1 MSAMRTFKPSLW
13 PTVFSVPAF
22 LVMIGLGVWQLQRME
37 WKNDLIE
44 RLQTRMT
51 MPPLDAQG
59 VAADPK
65 AAEYRKVRLTG
76 TFLHDKELHLLAR
89 SLNRNVGLQVV
100 TPLRLESGEVVLFN
114 RGWVPERL
122 KDPARRPAGQVPGL
136 VTVEGVVRLSEAGV
150 KSWFIP
156 DNKPERNV
164 WLTVDVATMRRSAG
178 LPDAPALKADQWFVA
193 ADARANPGGYP
204 IGGQTRVNL
213 PNDHLQYAITWFL
226 LALSLVGVYVAYH
239 WHRGRPAPPPIP
251 ERG

>member
-1 MSAMRTFKPSLW
+1 MSAMRAFKPSFW
-13 PTVFSVPAF
+13 PTVFSIPAF

-51 MPPLDAQG
+51 MPPLDAAG
-59 VAADPK
+59 VAADPR

-76 TFLHDKELHLLAR
+76 TFLHDKEQHLLAR
-89 SLNRNVGLQVV
+89 SLNRNVGLQIV

-114 RGWVPERL
+114 RGWVPEGL
-122 KDPARRPAGQVPGL
+122 KDPARRPAGQVPGV
-136 VTVEGVVRLSEAGV
+136 VTVEGVVRLSEADM

-164 WLTVDVATMRRSAG
+164 WLTVDVATMRRAAG
-178 LPDAPALKADQWFVA
+178 LPDAPVLKADQWFVA
-193 ADARANPGGYP
+193 ADATPNPGGYP

-213 PNDHLQYAITWFL
+213 PNDHLQYSITWFL
-226 LALSLVGVYVAYH
+226 LALSLVGVYIAYH

>member
-1 MSAMRTFKPSLW
+1 MSAMRHFKPSFW
-13 PTVFSVPAF
+13 PTIFSIPAF
-22 LVMIGLGVWQLQRME
+22 LIMVGLGVWQLQRME

-51 MPPLDAQG
+51 MPPLDAPG
-59 VAADPK
+59 VGADPK

-76 TFLHDKELHLLAR
+76 TFLHDKEQHLLAR
-89 SLNRNVGLQVV
+89 SMNRNVGLQVV

-122 KDPARRPAGQVPGL
+122 KDPARRAQGQVPGV
-136 VTVEGVVRLSEAGV
+136 VTVEGIVRLSEADV

-156 DNKPERNV
+156 DNKPERDV
-164 WLTVDVATMRRSAG
+164 WLTVDVATMRRTAG
-178 LPDAPALKADQWFVA
+178 LPEAPALKADQWFVA
-193 ADARANPGGYP
+193 ADAAANPGGFP

-213 PNDHLQYAITWFL
+213 PNDHLQYSITWFL
-226 LALSLVGVYVAYH
+226 LALSLVGVYIAYH
-239 WHRGRPAPPPIP
+239 WRRSGPTPPPVP

>member
-1 MSAMRTFKPSLW
+1 MSAMHYFKPSLW
-13 PTVFSVPAF
+13 PTVFSIPAF
-22 LVMIGLGVWQLQRME
+22 LIMIGLGVWQLQRME

-51 MPPLDAQG
+51 MAPLDAQG
-59 VAADPK
+59 VGADPK

-100 TPLRLESGEVVLFN
+100 TPLRLETGEVVLFN
-114 RGWVPERL
+114 RGWVPEQL
-122 KDPARRPAGQVPGL
+122 KDPARRTEGQVPGV
-136 VTVEGVVRLSEAGV
+136 VTVEGIVRLSEAEV

-164 WLTVDVATMRRSAG
+164 WLTVDVATMRRTAG
-178 LPDAPALKADQWFVA
+178 LAEAPVLKADQWFVA
-193 ADARANPGGYP
+193 ADAAANPGGFP

-213 PNDHLQYAITWFL
+213 PNDHLQYSITWFL
-226 LALSLVGVYVAYH
+226 LALSLVGVYIAYH
-239 WHRGRPAPPPIP
+239 WRRGGPTPPPVP

>member
-1 MSAMRTFKPSLW
+1 MSAMRHFKPSFW
-13 PTVFSVPAF
+13 PTVFSIPAF
-22 LVMIGLGVWQLQRME
+22 LIMIGLGVWQLQRME

-51 MPPLDAQG
+51 MPPLDAAG
-59 VAADPK
+59 VGADPK

-89 SLNRNVGLQVV
+89 SMNRNVGLQVV

-122 KDPARRPAGQVPGL
+122 KDPARRPEGQVPGV
-136 VTVEGVVRLSEAGV
+136 VTVEGIVRLSEADV

-156 DNKPERNV
+156 DNKPERDV
-164 WLTVDVATMRRSAG
+164 WLTVDVATMRRTAG
-178 LPDAPALKADQWFVA
+178 LPDAPPLKADQWFVA
-193 ADARANPGGYP
+193 ADAAANPGGFP

-213 PNDHLQYAITWFL
+213 PNDHLQYSITWFL
-226 LALSLVGVYVAYH
+226 LSLTLVGVYIAFH
-239 WHRGRPAPPPIP
+239 WRRGGPTPPPVP

>member
-1 MSAMRTFKPSLW
+1 MSRMRHFKPTFW
-13 PTVFSVPAF
+13 PTIFSIPAF
-22 LVMIGLGVWQLQRME
+22 LIMVGLGVWQLQRME
-37 WKNDLIE
+37 WKADLIA
-44 RLQTRMT
+44 RLQSRMT

-76 TFLHDKELHLLAR
+76 SFLHDQELHLLAR

-100 TPLRLESGEVVLFN
+100 TPLKLESGEVVLFN

-122 KDPARRPAGQVPGL
+122 KDPARRAAGQVAGT
-136 VTVEGVVRLSEAGV
+136 VTVEGVVRLSEADV
-150 KSWFIP
+150 KSWFVP

-164 WLTVDVATMRRSAG
+164 WLTMDVATMRRTAG
-178 LPDAPALKADQWFVA
+178 LAEAPALKADQWFVA
-193 ADARANPGGYP
+193 ADAAPNPGGFP

-213 PNDHLQYAITWFL
+213 PNDHLQYSITWFL
-226 LALSLVGVYVAYH
+226 LALTLVGVYVAFH
-239 WHRGRPAPPPIP
+239 WRRGSSPPPIP